1 VGELLELRPLS
12 ADDWEGLF
20 AAAADPMI
28 WELHPAHDRYKE
40 EVFREYFQEA
50 LASGGA
56 LVALD
61 RKTQKIIGSSRYF
74 LYGAETS
81 ELEIGWKFFARAY
94 WGGNFYGGVERLQL
108 GYSFKFVVDVI
119 FLF

>member
-1 VGELLELRPLS
+1 ASYVMRREKFNLQPHLVGELLELRPLS
-12 ADDWEGLF
+12 PDDWEGLF

-56 LVALD
+56 LAAWTERL
-61 RKTQKIIGSSRYF
+61 RKLSARHGTSGTDLSRANLRSAGRSSP
-74 LYGAETS
+74 AP
-81 ELEIGWKFFARAY
+81 I
-94 WGGNFYGGVERLQL
+94 GVEITTER
-108 GYSFKFVVDVI
+108 
-119 FLF
+119 